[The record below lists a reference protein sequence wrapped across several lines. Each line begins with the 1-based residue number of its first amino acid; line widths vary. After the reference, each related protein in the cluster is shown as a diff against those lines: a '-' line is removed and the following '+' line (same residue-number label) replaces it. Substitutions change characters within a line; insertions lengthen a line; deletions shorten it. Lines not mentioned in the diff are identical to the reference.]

1 MKKKI
6 VYNIRLTACMSYV
19 LVLRKNPDGTKLTV
33 GVYNSLSKAKASIID
48 DFRESF
54 NSNEYFYIINCNNS
68 TYNRLTYIGA
78 AVAVRLVSRIV
89 IAWFTLIFHCWLLAA
104 KHHSQSVNHAV
115 DAACDVESFFHGKG
129 IKQAHYSAAKV
140 SYVPAKIAAVETH
153 HIEHQDGQNHPLQSH
168 RTEKQ
173 QVQPIVWCLQSNR
186 NYNAQHRRRCAN
198 TIIAVMERMMP
209 RTGDA
214 ESFRRKL
221 WDHLALMSQFKLDI
235 DYPFDINE
243 ARSMLEKPKPIPYP
257 MRRIPVRHYGGLM
270 FEVFDMLKTMPEGK
284 ERTELIRLA
293 ANQMKRDLVQ
303 WGHGSSDNEKVASDL
318 AGYTAGKVQLDLDN
332 FKFDRT
338 QNNRNTPERKQRR
351 RR

>member
-1 MKKKI
+1 MNIKGLD
-6 VYNIRLTACMSYV
+6 YNTQRERLILPEYGREVQQMIDHCV
-19 LVLRKNPDGTKLTV
+19 
-33 GVYNSLSKAKASIID
+33 SLP
-48 DFRESF
+48 
-54 NSNEYFYIINCNNS
+54 
-68 TYNRLTYIGA
+68 NRA
-78 AVAVRLVSRIV
+78 DR
-89 IAWFTLIFHCWLLAA
+89 
-104 KHHSQSVNHAV
+104 Q
-115 DAACDVESFFHGKG
+115 
-129 IKQAHYSAAKV
+129 
-140 SYVPAKIAAVETH
+140 
-153 HIEHQDGQNHPLQSH
+153 
-168 RTEKQ
+168 
-173 QVQPIVWCLQSNR
+173 
-186 NYNAQHRRRCAN
+186 RCAN

-293 ANQMKRDLVQ
+293 AN
-303 WGHGSSDNEKVASDL
+303 HGSSDNEKVASDL